1 MIDLLLRIL
10 FPEYVEYQELMN
22 KQISELESESVNNE
36 R

>member
-10 FPEYVEYQELMN
+10 FPCYYEYLEEYN
-22 KQISELESESVNNE
+22 KQIKQLEECVNNE

>member
-10 FPEYVEYQELMN
+10 FPEYVEYKEQMN
-22 KQISELESESVNNE
+22 SKLKQLESESVNNE